1 MADERYEWLDRKA
14 AERLLRGEPVETR
27 DEHARAQAARLS
39 RALNDTGAAGGH
51 DRAADGEMPGE
62 AAALAAFRK
71 ARAAAAPAGDS
82 VGTVRL
88 VSSPPPTLGTRLA
101 RPMRFGLVA
110 AVAGCALGG
119 VAVAAGSG
127 LLPSP
132 FGGNPLPAST
142 VSAAETPEP
151 LASQESPTDGEALSP
166 SRGPSPSGTSQVSPS
181 PGASNGTYPG
191 PSAGSGDGDSAG
203 GTDKHR
209 GDVGDMTAD
218 RDQLYRKT
226 AEACRDYQSGRIDP
240 ERKRRLERAAKGS
253 ARVERFCDRLLSD
266 DFNGSGDDGGSG
278 DGDDGDSDGAS
289 GGSGGGAKPPGDF
302 HQHGASLPPVSWNP
316 LPAEVPPL
324 PSESS
329 SPSSGHASI
338 GTF

>member
-71 ARAAAAPAGDS
+71 ARAGAAAPAGDS

-151 LASQESPTDGEALSP
+151 LASQEPPTDGEALSP
-166 SRGPSPSGTSQVSPS
+166 RAGRARPAPRRSRLRPVRPTARTRAPRPAAATVIPQAAPTST
-181 PGASNGTYPG
+181 GAT
-191 PSAGSGDGDSAG
+191 SA
-203 GTDKHR
+203 T
-209 GDVGDMTAD
+209 
-218 RDQLYRKT
+218 
-226 AEACRDYQSGRIDP
+226 
-240 ERKRRLERAAKGS
+240 
-253 ARVERFCDRLLSD
+253 
-266 DFNGSGDDGGSG
+266 
-278 DGDDGDSDGAS
+278 
-289 GGSGGGAKPPGDF
+289 
-302 HQHGASLPPVSWNP
+302 
-316 LPAEVPPL
+316 
-324 PSESS
+324 
-329 SPSSGHASI
+329 
-338 GTF
+338 